1 MNGKS
6 FIPKVLGWY
15 TRLKHFPILDMLR
28 VEHFSNQIS
37 SSSTIPGEIP
47 GAALFSSSRWGEGTC
62 KTVSGREQFYD
73 FRRQPLGCQNIF
85 TVDWASIFAVRK
97 VSIITR
103 SIEPE
108 INVNAIFFPQKI
120 DFPVISQPYIGQGN
134 RVQRQLANEIFR
146 ISKRLSSR
154 PRCTR
159 PTLLLG
165 SFFEFLQLREQV
177 PIQFTDPTR
186 ADSGLGLRSHHV
198 LPRASSP

>member
-28 VEHFSNQIS
+28 VEHFSKKKLLVLDN
-37 SSSTIPGEIP
+37 PGRNARR
-47 GAALFSSSRWGEGTC
+47 GASRWGEGTC

-120 DFPVISQPYIGQGN
+120 DFPVISQPYIGHGN

-165 SFFEFLQLREQV
+165 SFFEPLQLREQA
-177 PIQFTDPTR
+177 PIQFTDPIR
-186 ADSGLGLRSHHV
+186 ADSDLD
-198 LPRASSP
+198 